1 MDDVELAE
9 LLDQREAF
17 PYPGTWLAAPF
28 ANREAGGRKL
38 AVVARD
44 EGLSFIGVDRADG
57 GVWGVPEGGA
67 PNLVNTGLT
76 ELVACSR
83 AYREASV
90 RLAGTGDGP
99 EAPGT
104 KPLAGDHLTQTL
116 VSRFREIDP
125 AAVADENTFWSV
137 AAEELGYAVAD

>member
-28 ANREAGGRKL
+28 ANREAGDRKL

-57 GVWGVPEGGA
+57 GVWGVPEGGD
-67 PNLVNTGLT
+67 PHLINTGLA
-76 ELVACSR
+76 ELVACSQ

-90 RLAGTGDGP
+90 RVAGATEGA
-99 EAPGT
+99 APG
-104 KPLAGDHLTQTL
+104 QTPGEQLSAAL
-116 VSRFREIDP
+116 VARFREID
-125 AAVADENTFWSV
+125 ASSVADENTFWSV
-137 AAEELGYAVAD
+137 AAEELGYTVAD

>member
-28 ANREAGGRKL
+28 ANREAGDRKL

-44 EGLSFIGVDRADG
+44 EGLSFIGVDRAEG
-57 GVWGVPEGGA
+57 GVWGVPEGGD
-67 PNLVNTGLT
+67 PNLVNTGLP

-90 RLAGTGDGP
+90 RIAAAGEAAVPGP
-99 EAPGT
+99 EHE
-104 KPLAGDHLTQTL
+104 AGEQLTEAL
-116 VSRFREIDP
+116 VARFREIDAP
-125 AAVADENTFWSV
+125 AVADGNTFWSV
-137 AAEELGYAVAD
+137 AAEELGHAVAG